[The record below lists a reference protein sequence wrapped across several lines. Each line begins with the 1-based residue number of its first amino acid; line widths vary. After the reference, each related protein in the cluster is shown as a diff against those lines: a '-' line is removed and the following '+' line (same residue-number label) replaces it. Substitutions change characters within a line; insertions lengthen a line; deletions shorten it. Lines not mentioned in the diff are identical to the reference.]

1 MINFSFCF
9 SKSDLVSPRDAF
21 IFSKSLYWSYNFI
34 TFFSFSSNSFIFF
47 EISCSLLWSNCPS
60 VLNFFI
66 FLFSSFNSFISF
78 SFSFFILFISILF
91 EFLLLS
97 ISFSF
102 CFNFAFKS
110 IICLFK
116 LFLSLIKFF
125 LPINAFSNSS
135 ISLPKLSFFFVK
147 SEIFFLSSLFCLSK
161 ALCLLFK
168 SFILFSLSFNSLL
181 IFSISFSFSF
191 AENNKFCFFSKSA
204 FLILKFFNSFS
215 KSTFFL
221 LRILFS
227 LSNFSICFLLFILL
241 ISISFSF
248 LFNCCFKL
256 FISLFKLFLILI
268 ISFWFEICPSNCFI
282 SFCNLSFWFF
292 KKEILFSNSL
302 FCFSNKEYLS
312 FIASKL
318 FCFSSNSFIF
328 LSISCSLCLIIRILS
343 SFFFISLILIFNL
356 FNSVSFSLLESRR
369 FLFSFFNFSTSLII
383 LLLSINFSSFFFS
396 SSFKVFI
403 CLFKLSFLL
412 IKSCWFDIIF
422 SFCPICSDNFPLSLI
437 NCKFCSLSS
446 LYFSNNF
453 EYFWLILFFSFSKSL
468 KLSAFFWRYC
478 ILDLSDNKFASFNFN
493 LDISVFKFF
502 ISFSFSLFNCERTFF
517 SFLIF
522 SNSLL
527 ILLLSCLN
535 WFNWLFIWLIKSFW
549 FDFCFNCS
557 INFSFSFINIE
568 ICALY
573 LKFSSNN
580 CLLLWFRFLYL
591 VSNSSNSFFIFSN
604 SCSLFWKESICIS
617 LFFNWDISFFKF
629 WISISFSFFDLRI
642 RLFSFFNFSISMLLI
657 NICLSF
663 FFSSCSKFFIC
674 IFKLLLF
681 LNISF
686 SIIFCRSWVLVIFS
700 LSTVVWLFWFSFLI
714 FPLFILRVFF
724 SNFLLELTLFDNIMI
739 NEPISSSNS
748 FFNIWY
754 PDLSLQFLCFKYSL
768 ILDEIIFCSSIFS
781 KSIDL

>member
-1 MINFSFCF
+1 MLFWLFILWNSLFFCDNCCSYCFISLINFSFCF

-47 EISCSLLWSNCPS
+47 EISCSLFWSNCPS
-60 VLNFFI
+60 FLNFFI
-66 FLFSSFNSFISF
+66 FLFSCFNSFISF
-78 SFSFFILFISILF
+78 SFSFFILFISSLF

-116 LFLSLIKFF
+116 LLLSLIKFF

-168 SFILFSLSFNSLL
+168 SFIIFSLSFNSLL

-191 AENNKFCFFSKSA
+191 AENNKFCFFSKSV

-328 LSISCSLCLIIRILS
+328 LSISCSLPLINRILS

-356 FNSVSFSLLESRR
+356 FNSVSFSLLESAR
-369 FLFSFFNFSTSLII
+369 FLFSFFNFSNSSLII
-383 LLLSINFSSFFFS
+383 LLLSINFSSFSFS
-396 SSFKVFI
+396 FSFKVFI

-412 IKSCWFDIIF
+412 IKSCWFDIMF
-422 SFCPICSDNFPLSLI
+422 SFCLICSDNFPLSLI
-437 NCKFCSLSS
+437 NCKFCSLRV

-453 EYFWLILFFSFSKSL
+453 EYCWLILFFSFSKSL

-493 LDISVFKFF
+493 LDISVFKLF
-502 ISFSFSLFNCERTFF
+502 ISFSFS
-517 SFLIF
+517 
-522 SNSLL
+522 
-527 ILLLSCLN
+527 
-535 WFNWLFIWLIKSFW
+535 
-549 FDFCFNCS
+549 
-557 INFSFSFINIE
+557 
-568 ICALY
+568 
-573 LKFSSNN
+573 
-580 CLLLWFRFLYL
+580 
-591 VSNSSNSFFIFSN
+591 
-604 SCSLFWKESICIS
+604 
-617 LFFNWDISFFKF
+617 
-629 WISISFSFFDLRI
+629 
-642 RLFSFFNFSISMLLI
+642 
-657 NICLSF
+657 
-663 FFSSCSKFFIC
+663 
-674 IFKLLLF
+674 
-681 LNISF
+681 
-686 SIIFCRSWVLVIFS
+686 
-700 LSTVVWLFWFSFLI
+700 
-714 FPLFILRVFF
+714 
-724 SNFLLELTLFDNIMI
+724 
-739 NEPISSSNS
+739 
-748 FFNIWY
+748 
-754 PDLSLQFLCFKYSL
+754 
-768 ILDEIIFCSSIFS
+768 
-781 KSIDL
+781 